1 MRKELVMSH
10 STPYFSIIVGN
21 RLRLPPFDWTCR
33 KRRSHLADGEDDGN
47 SRFCLSV
54 GVSIVAFPAE
64 PVKGKHLRCGW
75 VLLPRALI
83 PRTVG
88 AATFKDVCDYMSASF
103 NVKRAKILLWKYSLI
118 FELTTPCDKGFDL
131 WFWAYTALF
140 EVTTPL
146 YRDHM
151 SKVYSSNGC
160 GNPFFLVYAQ
170 FHFLKILSM
179 DVLT

>member
-1 MRKELVMSH
+1 MQHCSVS
-10 STPYFSIIVGN
+10 
-21 RLRLPPFDWTCR
+21 LRTRQWQAP
-33 KRRSHLADGEDDGN
+33 
-47 SRFCLSV
+47 SV
-54 GVSIVAFPAE
+54 W
-64 PVKGKHLRCGW
+64 L
-75 VLLPRALI
+75 VLLPQDPI

-88 AATFKDVCDYMSASF
+88 ATFKDVCDYMSASF
-103 NVKRAKILLWKYSLI
+103 NVKRVKILFWKYSLI

-151 SKVYSSNGC
+151 SSVHSSNGC

-179 DVLT
+179 DVLILKNDYIPNSLWQSEFSMFHSVHMIVKNNGFGI